1 MWIFRHCR
9 RLAVALG
16 PLLVLAAGC
25 SQAPRINSHRPA
37 SAILID
43 GRDVDW
49 GDRRYVLEKLNVTIA
64 VANDAKNL
72 YVCIATS
79 DREVQMQLVRRG
91 IELWLDPRGGV
102 KDYFGV
108 RIPGADHE
116 DLRAMVGSG
125 GDGGRLRGAVDGRNA
140 GGYRDDIMGPG
151 GPTPERLA
159 ELLTDL
165 ARSRQ
170 IQILDAPED
179 KGLQISPSADDP
191 VQARLGFDQGRLVY
205 EARVPL
211 QYVGH
216 PAYAAKDRIGLALRL
231 PAMAARL
238 NLGEP
243 GGTDSFGGGGG
254 PGGGLDGGFGG
265 DGGRGERRNR
275 GRRRGPGAQWLADM
289 EQWVQV
295 QLQTQ

>member
-1 MWIFRHCR
+1 MWIFRQCR
-9 RLAVALG
+9 RLAVVLG

-25 SQAPRINSHRPA
+25 SQAPRINSHRPVN
-37 SAILID
+37 AILVD

-64 VANDAKNL
+64 VANDADNL

-79 DREVQMQLVRRG
+79 DRDVQMQLVRRG
-91 IELWLDPRGGV
+91 IELWLDPRGGM

-108 RIPGADHE
+108 RIPGANHE
-116 DLRAMVGSG
+116 DLRAMAGGSG
-125 GDGGRLRGAVDGRNA
+125 GGGRPRGA
-140 GGYRDDIMGPG
+140 GGHRDDIMLLNPLS
-151 GPTPERLA
+151 PERLA
-159 ELLTDL
+159 ELLIDM
-165 ARSRQ
+165 ARARQ
-170 IQILDAPED
+170 IHILDAPGEQ
-179 KGLQISPSADDP
+179 GLQISPSADDP
-191 VQARLGFDQGRLVY
+191 IQARIGFDQGRLVY

-231 PAMAARL
+231 PAMAARP
-238 NLGEP
+238 NLGDP
-243 GGTDSFGGGGG
+243 GGPDAFGGGGG

-265 DGGRGERRNR
+265 EGRDGGRGERRTR
-275 GRRRGPGAQWLADM
+275 GRGPGAEWMADV

-295 QLQTQ
+295 QLQRQ